1 MFLFSFFEY
10 LISNFLNLLIKDKKN
25 DLRRTKGKIAF
36 IIFVEDNAFRNK
48 IKNICSVMEVSLF
61 STPDLNKLKENMLE
75 IKNEIF
81 EASDLLNQMN
91 YSILDLL
98 NSRIGDVYI

>member
-1 MFLFSFFEY
+1 
-10 LISNFLNLLIKDKKN
+10 
-25 DLRRTKGKIAF
+25 
-36 IIFVEDNAFRNK
+36 
-48 IKNICSVMEVSLF
+48 MEVSLF